1 MEKVNPG
8 ACSDI
13 PKTNRQNPPKPNQP
27 TKQQQQNHNSLVTI
41 GIDHYTNSLLWKLL
55 IKQKELHVYV
65 YFYLASP
72 ENM

>member
-8 ACSDI
+8 AYSDI

-27 TKQQQQNHNSLVTI
+27 TKQQQNHNSFVTI
-41 GIDHYTNSLLWKLL
+41 GIDYYTNSLLWKLL

-65 YFYLASP
+65 YFYLAFP